1 MDVMKLF
8 VTSLILLLVP
18 KFAYAEVNSG
28 DTSWIL
34 TSTALVLF
42 MTLPGLALFYTGLVQ
57 SKNAVSV
64 LMHHFSIAC
73 LASILWIIICYSL
86 AFSEGNDWI
95 GGLSNIFLTGTVTG
109 INHFEFNELCL
120 SLCKMGL

>member
-1 MDVMKLF
+1 MNFILATVIILF
-8 VTSLILLLVP
+8 VP
-18 KFAYAEVNSG
+18 KLAFANINSG

-64 LMHHFSIAC
+64 PKQ
-73 LASILWIIICYSL
+73 
-86 AFSEGNDWI
+86 
-95 GGLSNIFLTGTVTG
+95 SNL
-109 INHFEFNELCL
+109 FEK
-120 SLCKMGL
+120 S